1 MAVSST
7 LLWMLMMTKL
17 CATGFIH
24 RRCVETPTVR
34 MKHLDS
40 SALPPMIRPMLAHPP
55 SDLTRSPGSPQRIL
69 IVEDDVSMAR
79 AINRVLRQCGY
90 ETIFAGNGFLAG
102 SLLHT
107 FRPMLMTLDIRMPW
121 IDGLDVLRLVRQ
133 TPLSF
138 DLKILVISG
147 DTHCLDEALAAGVDG
162 VLAKPFTN
170 EELVEAVRG
179 QLGAQTPSGAVG

>member
-1 MAVSST
+1 M
-7 LLWMLMMTKL
+7 
-17 CATGFIH
+17 
-24 RRCVETPTVR
+24 ETPILRIT
-34 MKHLDS
+34 HLDS
-40 SALPPMIRPMLAHPP
+40 PVPPLMIRPMLAHPP
-55 SDLTRSPGSPQRIL
+55 SDPTRPPGSPQRIL

-90 ETIFAGNGFLAG
+90 ETIFAANGFLAG

-121 IDGLDVLRLVRQ
+121 IDGMDVLRLVRQ

-147 DTHCLDEALAAGVDG
+147 DPRCLDEALAAGVDG

-170 EELVEAVRG
+170 DQLVEAVRE
-179 QLGAQTPSGAVG
+179 QLGTPTPHGATG